1 MNSILAAALLIAM
14 LSLCNLADKT
24 KTEDNS
30 NSRNAEKQNTNSS
43 GADREAVTVELL
55 KLEYELTSASINGDI
70 SALAP
75 HIAENYVGTGADG
88 KTQDKNQ
95 LLASTKRDTMTKSW
109 KITEAKLV
117 SLSGDSAVLTYIQEQ
132 TLRNGRTYRARI
144 TDTFVKQDG
153 KWLVSAEQQT
163 LIR

>member
-24 KTEDNS
+24 KTDGNS
-30 NSRNAEKQNTNSS
+30 APPTAEKQNTNSS
-43 GADREAVTVELL
+43 EADREAVTVELM
-55 KLEYELTSASINGDI
+55 KLEYELTSASLNGDI

-88 KTQDKNQ
+88 TIQNKNQ
-95 LLASTKRDTMTKSW
+95 LLASTKRDNMTKSW
-109 KITEAKLV
+109 KITDAQLV
-117 SLSGDSAVLTYIQEQ
+117 SLSNDSAVLSYIQQQ
-132 TLRNGRTYRARI
+132 TLRNGRTFRARI
-144 TDTFVKQDG
+144 TDTFVKRDG

>member
-24 KTEDNS
+24 KTEDNA